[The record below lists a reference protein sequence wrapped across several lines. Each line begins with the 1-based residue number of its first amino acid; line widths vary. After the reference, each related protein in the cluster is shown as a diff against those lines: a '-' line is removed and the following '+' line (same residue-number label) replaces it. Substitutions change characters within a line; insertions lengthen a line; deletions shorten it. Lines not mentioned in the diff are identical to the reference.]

1 MRYERFKA
9 MVRAICAKYGLS
21 KIRFSNEDGMYMA
34 EVASMCFTANSV
46 STALSINYGSGRGTK
61 RAHTFMLKEAETCL
75 C

>member
-1 MRYERFKA
+1 MKYERFKA

-21 KIRFSNEDGMYMA
+21 KVRFSNEDGMYMA

>member
-1 MRYERFKA
+1 MKYERFKA

-46 STALSINYGSGRGTK
+46 STALSINYGSGYGTK
-61 RAHTFMLKEAETCL
+61 R
-75 C
+75 